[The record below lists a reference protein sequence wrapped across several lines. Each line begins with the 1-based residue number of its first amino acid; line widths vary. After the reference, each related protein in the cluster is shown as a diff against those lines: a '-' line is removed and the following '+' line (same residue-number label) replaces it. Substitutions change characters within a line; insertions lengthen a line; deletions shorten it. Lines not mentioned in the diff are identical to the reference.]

1 MIWVTY
7 PICFKNH
14 SIGGS
19 SMKLTRLIKPIIIV
33 LVLIGAFIL
42 VFNSPFSH
50 SDYLA
55 WKDEISDSEYQAALS
70 VIKGSESY
78 ITRYSYISFL
88 EDHQISYGLTSKQAT
103 LLGPSALDDFSYT
116 GTKAVDL
123 ETDDHADYTV
133 NVDTTGLYYI
143 YIDSFVKESVLNNL
157 TIAVKINDEYQFDDA
172 KTIDVPLLWE
182 DDTKTFSLDTYG
194 DESLPSQNRVIEWRK
209 LGLYNNTY
217 TTTLPLLFYF
227 EAGVNTIT
235 VENIMDGALLFGDL
249 EIRSPEVIPSYDAYV
264 SQYSSM
270 PHPQLM
276 LDINATEYVNKNSS
290 YVRLYSF
297 QSPSVTPF
305 DAVDKKLNV
314 INGGAWYRSG
324 QEVSYT
330 FNVVEEGLYNLNMHY
345 LNDKNEFSVF
355 RSIYIDGKIPFEE
368 LNNYVFSTTG
378 QSTWANEIL
387 GNDSGAFDIYLSAG
401 DHTITFRADVDKVN
415 EELRNIQLLVD
426 HINAFSLNILKITGV
441 NIDQN
446 RKWEFTKY
454 IPETVSYL
462 QAYDTIIKHT
472 VVTLS
477 EYSDE
482 LDQSATLAYLKT
494 AVAALKDLVEEP
506 DKIPLYLDALYS
518 GTGSITQ
525 MLGDSLTSVGRQPMY
540 LDSFSVFNDQSF
552 EKANANFFQKMGS
565 GIRSF
570 TASFTEKKYITESN
584 PDAVNI
590 WVNRSLIYVDLM
602 QKMADKEFSNS
613 DINIKIS
620 IMPDANKLILANA
633 ANQTPDI
640 ALGLASYMPFDL
652 AIRGALQDMTVFDD
666 FWDVADS
673 FSPGAFIPYILED
686 KVYALPETLEFHALV
701 YRIDTMNA
709 LGLDVPSTWED
720 VIDMLPTLQRYG
732 MNFFYPTSGGTSLKW
747 FYQTSAFIYQYGGSI
762 YSPNG
767 LTTSINSE
775 KSFLGL
781 KLLSDLYT
789 TYSLPSYVAS
799 FYNSFRYNTLPI
811 GIIDFNTYLTLKNA
825 APELTGQWALA
836 PYPGVENEEGEVQ
849 RWYIANGSSAVMF
862 KDEDDQKLADSWTF
876 MKWWMSTE
884 TQTEFAFAL
893 QSTYGPEY
901 VWLSGNIEAVANSP
915 IDSTDKAVILEQ
927 VTWLVDVP
935 RTPGQ
940 YMLERGLSDIWN
952 RVTFDGTSIR
962 VAIDDQVLTI
972 NREIKKKMV
981 EFGYIDSLGNILVP
995 YPVRDTAW
1003 VNEQIALHKEEG
1015 E

>member
-1 MIWVTY
+1 
-7 PICFKNH
+7 
-14 SIGGS
+14 
-19 SMKLTRLIKPIIIV
+19 MKLTRLIKPLIIL
-33 LVLIGAFIL
+33 LVFIGGFML
-42 VFNSPFSH
+42 VFNNPFSH

-55 WKDEISDSEYQAALS
+55 WKDEISETEYLAALD
-70 VIKGSESY
+70 VIKGSGDY

-88 EDHQISYGLTSKQAT
+88 EDNEITYGLASATAT
-103 LLGPSALDDFSYT
+103 LGGTSAAEDYSYT
-116 GTKAVDL
+116 GTKAIDL
-123 ETDDHADYTV
+123 EAEGEATYTV
-133 NVDTTGLYYI
+133 NVATEGLYYI
-143 YIDSFVKESVLNNL
+143 YVDYYVKESVLSNL
-157 TIAVKINDEYQFDDA
+157 TIAVKVNDVYQFDDS
-172 KTIDVPLLWE
+172 KTVDVPLYWE
-182 DDTKTFSLDTYG
+182 DDSKVFTLDTYG
-194 DESLPSQNRVIEWRK
+194 DESLPGQSRIIGWK
-209 LGLYNNTY
+209 LLPMYNNTY
-217 TTTLPLLFYF
+217 TTTNPLLFHF
-227 EAGVNTIT
+227 NAGVNTVKID
-235 VENIMDGALLFGDL
+235 NIMDGAVLFGDL
-249 EIRSPEVIPSYDAYV
+249 EVRSPQILPSYDAYIT
-264 SQYSSM
+264 QYDLAS
-270 PHPQLM
+270 HPSLN
-276 LDINATEYVNKNSS
+276 LDINATEYISKNSS

-297 QSPSVTPF
+297 ASPSVSPY

-324 QEVSYT
+324 QEVTYSFT
-330 FNVVEEGLYNLNMHY
+330 VEEDGLYNFNLHY
-345 LNDKNEFSVF
+345 LNDKEEFSVF
-355 RSIYIDGKIPFEE
+355 RTIYIDGEIPFEE
-368 LNNYVFSTTG
+368 LNNYQFGVTG

-387 GNDSGAFDIYLSAG
+387 SGDSGAYDIYLTAG
-401 DHTITFRADVDKVN
+401 LHTVTFRAEIDQVN

-426 HINAFSLNILKITGV
+426 HINAFALNILKITGV
-441 NIDQN
+441 NIDKN
-446 RKWEFTKY
+446 RKWEFTNY

-462 QAYDTIIKHT
+462 EAYDVIINHA

-482 LDQSATLAYLKT
+482 LDRSATLAYLKT
-494 AVAALKDLVEEP
+494 AVAALQTILEEP

-525 MLGDSLTSVGRQPMY
+525 MLGDSLTNVSRQPLY
-540 LDSFSVFNDQSF
+540 LDSFTIFNDESF
-552 EKANANFFQKMGS
+552 EKANATFFQKLGS

-584 PDAVNI
+584 PDAVNV

-602 QKMADKEFSNS
+602 QKMADQQFANS
-613 DINIKIS
+613 GTQIKIS

-633 ANQTPDI
+633 ANQTPDV

-652 AIRGALQDMTVFDD
+652 AIRGALQDMTVFPD
-666 FWDVADS
+666 FWDVADK

-709 LGLDVPSTWED
+709 LGLSVPSTWDD

-732 MNFFYPTSGGTSLKW
+732 MNFYYPTSGGTSLKW

-762 YSPNG
+762 YSADG
-767 LTTSINSE
+767 LTTAINSE
-775 KSFLGL
+775 KSYQGL
-781 KLLSDLYT
+781 KLLADLYT
-789 TYSLPSYVAS
+789 KYSLPSYVAS

-836 PYPGVENEEGEVQ
+836 LYPGVEDENGDVQ
-849 RWYIANGSSAVMF
+849 RWYIANGTSAIMF
-862 KDEDDQKLADSWTF
+862 KNEDEQKLQSSWEF

-884 TQTEFAFAL
+884 TQTEFAFSL

-901 VWLSGNIEAVANSP
+901 VWLSGNIDAVANSP
-915 IDSTDKAVILEQ
+915 IDSNDKSVILEQ
-927 VTWLVDVP
+927 VKWLVDVP

-952 RVTFDGTSIR
+952 KVTFDGTSIR

-972 NREIKKKMV
+972 NREIFKKMV
-981 EFGYIDSLGNILVP
+981 EFGYIDSQGNVLVP
-995 YPVRDTAW
+995 YTVRDTAW
-1003 VNEQIALHKEEG
+1003 VKEQIALHKETGG